1 MERIIS
7 LLVMASIMERTISV
21 KGEGRVRVRPDM
33 VRLNGVVQD
42 VCDTYDEAVDR
53 SVTCISPLRMRL
65 TESGFDSEILRSV
78 SVSVRPHY
86 EYEGDDHRQV
96 LRGFEY
102 IHSMRIEVGSDSD
115 MVNRILGALSGDGC
129 PRFSMEYA
137 LADKTSAEEDARR
150 SAVADAISKAEQITT
165 VARVGLGS
173 IISIRYGQD
182 DMRPLM
188 MCDRSV
194 NGSADIVPES
204 LEFTDEVLIEWEI
217 I

>member
-1 MERIIS
+1 MT
-7 LLVMASIMERTISV
+7 SIMERTISV
-21 KGEGRVRVRPDM
+21 KGEGRVRVRPDT
-33 VRLNGVVQD
+33 VRLNGAVQD

-65 TESGFDSEILRSV
+65 MESGFDSEILRSV

-86 EYEGDDHRQV
+86 EYEDDGRRQV

-102 IHSMRIEVGSDSD
+102 IHSMRIEVGCDSD
-115 MVNRILGALSGDGC
+115 TVNRILGALSGDGC
-129 PRFSMEYA
+129 PRFFTEFA
-137 LADKTSAEEDARR
+137 LADKASAEEDARR

-182 DMRPLM
+182 GMRPLM